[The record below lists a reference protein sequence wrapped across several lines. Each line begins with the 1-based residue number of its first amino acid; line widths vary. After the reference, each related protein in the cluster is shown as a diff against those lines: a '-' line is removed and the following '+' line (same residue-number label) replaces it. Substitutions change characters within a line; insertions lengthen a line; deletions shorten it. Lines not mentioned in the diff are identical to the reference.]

1 MRFSYLYILFC
12 LFCIS
17 CTDKPKQKPIVV
29 DYSKL
34 KEDIIAVNKP
44 AVVMEN
50 DEINAYIKAH
60 NYDMK
65 TTGTGLRY
73 MFIKENAKTKKIE
86 SGDRIKVNYKVSLLD
101 GTFCYSS
108 DKKGPKEFTVGA
120 DMVESGI
127 HEGVQLMHLHDKA
140 IFILP
145 AHLAFG
151 LIGDRDKIPPK
162 AAVVYVIEV
171 TAVL

>member
-1 MRFSYLYILFC
+1 MVHSTLY
-12 LFCIS
+12 IS
-17 CTDKPKQKPIVV
+17 CTDKPKKRPIVV
-29 DYSKL
+29 NYTKL
-34 KEDIIAVNKP
+34 KEDIIQVNKP

-60 NYDMK
+60 NYAMK

-73 MFIKENAKTKKIE
+73 LFVSENPKEKKVE
-86 SGDRIKVNYKVSLLD
+86 KGNRIKVNFKVYLLD
-101 GTFCYSS
+101 GTLCYSS
-108 DKKGPKEFTVGA
+108 ATKGPKQFTVGS
-120 DMVESGI
+120 DNIESGI

-162 AAVVYVIEV
+162 TAVVYDVEVISIE
-171 TAVL
+171 